1 MAYLG
6 ISQLAAHDLQE
17 IYDYSVEQWGSE
29 VAEEYLDDIQEALNR
44 LRTSPDL
51 LRVKPEFSPHL
62 YFHRVRRHFLV
73 CSLIEGNIYL
83 LTVKHG
89 SLDLPKRLAE
99 LEPQLLEEVNL
110 LHKAF
115 VAATRDMGD

>member
-6 ISQLAAHDLQE
+6 ISRLAAHDIQE
-17 IYDYSVEQWGSE
+17 IYDYSVEQWGPQ
-29 VAEEYLDDIQEALNR
+29 VAEEYLDAIQEALNR
-44 LRTSPDL
+44 LRASPDL

-73 CSLIEGNIYL
+73 CSLLEGNIYI

-99 LEPQLLEEVNL
+99 LEPQLSEEVNL